1 MITHL
6 NASNFSSMSDLIKN
20 LDAWQKD
27 APLRALDLSHLKNLS
42 PYLRA
47 RVAGWIS
54 NGVDAELLV
63 HTLQK
68 LDAHALPGSNS
79 WVSAFK
85 DMGRTFEEKAARA
98 RDRES
103 CSLYIQASAFY
114 SIARWPHC
122 FSDEAKD
129 SYQRSIAC
137 YERASTFFD
146 CSFTRSKITFGEHT
160 LHAHLYTPHLKTD
173 QRLPAVIVSGGMD
186 AWKIDPEAQTIT
198 SLLLASNFAVCCID
212 MPGTGEN
219 DQPLGPNALESYE
232 AVITQLKAHPRIDRD
247 KIGFYGLSFG
257 GHWAVRA
264 ALMSSD
270 IKAAVNVGGPIHQA
284 FQREN
289 FEGFERG
296 ARMNIARCFGTSL
309 DTFDPENF
317 SRLALTR
324 SLSEEGNSAKVLS
337 INGALDELVP
347 ISDIDHLDSLGL
359 SHDKLIYGTD
369 RHVASYHQRQ
379 HLPYAVTWL
388 QHALCDGF
396 K

>member
-6 NASNFSSMSDLIKN
+6 NASSLSSMQDLIKN
-20 LDAWQKD
+20 LGAWQKD

-63 HTLQK
+63 QTLQQ
-68 LDAHALPGSNS
+68 LGAHALPGSNA
-79 WVSAFK
+79 WVSTFK
-85 DMGRTFEEKAARA
+85 DVGSTFDEKASRA
-98 RDRES
+98 KGMEA

-122 FSDEAKD
+122 FSDEANEC
-129 SYQRSIAC
+129 YQRSIAC

-146 CSFTRSKITFGEHT
+146 CSFTRSKITFGDHT
-160 LHAHLYTPHLKTD
+160 LHAHLYTLPLKAD

-186 AWKIDPEAQTIT
+186 AWKIDPEIQTIT
-198 SLLLASNFAVCCID
+198 SVLLASGFAVCCID

-232 AVITQLKAHPRIDRD
+232 AVINQLKVHPRIDPD

-264 ALMSSD
+264 ALMRSD

-284 FQREN
+284 FQRKN

-309 DTFDPENF
+309 DTFDPEKF
-317 SRLALTR
+317 SRLALPG
-324 SLSEEGNSAKVLS
+324 SLSEKSKSAKILS

-369 RHVASYHQRQ
+369 RHV
-379 HLPYAVTWL
+379 
-388 QHALCDGF
+388 
-396 K
+396 